1 MSYIKYLEEKRKEE
15 IVRNIEKVGLS
26 IKNNGSD
33 YDDKINKYIEKH
45 GLNKEFIDK
54 VKEIIT
60 TNEDK
65 DIVYLIS
72 SLFYKEPTRQNF
84 SEVMAY
90 KYLVENLK
98 DLKDVEII
106 KLNSGNK
113 GSLRFNKIGELLE
126 GGIKKHEDSKSVDFK
141 LIIKDEI
148 YYITQKYTK
157 DFGGHQDNQYNDVVD
172 FLNKGSINHKVIALL
187 DGAYWDVKSKNL
199 IDSYSNNENVY
210 ILSCD
215 ELIIYVNDRMK

>member
-1 MSYIKYLEEKRKEE
+1 MSFIEYLEGKRKEE
-15 IVRNIEKVGLS
+15 IVRNIEKVEQS
-26 IKNNGSD
+26 IKNGEII
-33 YDDKINKYIEKH
+33 YDDKINRYIEKH
-45 GLNKEFIDK
+45 GLNKDFLFK
-54 VKEIIT
+54 VKEIIS
-60 TNEDK
+60 TNKDS

-84 SEVMAY
+84 SELMAY
-90 KYLVENLK
+90 KYLLDSLK
-98 DLKDVEII
+98 ELNDVEII

-113 GSLRFNKIGELLE
+113 GSLRFSKSGKLLE
-126 GGIKKHEDSKSVDFK
+126 GGIKQHEDSKSVDFK

-187 DGAYWDVKSKNL
+187 DGAYWNVKSKNL
-199 IDSYSNNENVY
+199 IDSYKNNENVN

-215 ELIIYVNDRMK
+215 ELILYVNDKIK